1 MRWTLEEKPL
11 DSRVGR
17 KHYYPKLSLQQGC
30 ISSCMECRC
39 SVMICQHMLRSG
51 TDYDYIIRLRPDTW
65 IHMPMPPIRH
75 IVTERNVVKYSH
87 PQYYPG
93 GNVDWFG
100 VGHASAM
107 LPYLERYLA
116 LPTIGPE
123 LRGIRDPTMAGFSS
137 WRAEMFLEF
146 YLRDV
151 YNISLLPDERIAAGI
166 VKLKDS
172 GQSVP

>member
-1 MRWTLEEKPL
+1 
-11 DSRVGR
+11 
-17 KHYYPKLSLQQGC
+17 
-30 ISSCMECRC
+30 
-39 SVMICQHMLRSG
+39 MLRSG